1 MGVPGGERQEQK
13 NTFKEIIAAKFPNL
27 MKTNLRTQ
35 EALPLDTDKEFFSEI
50 VSHLSWWSSTRQQPR
65 QNLVVLFP
73 GSLTPYPTSN
83 TRASP

>member
-13 NTFKEIIAAKFPNL
+13 NTFKEIIAVKFPNL

-35 EALPLDTDKEFFSEI
+35 EALPLNTDKVEFFSET
-50 VSHLSWWSSTRQQPR
+50 VSLLSWWSSTRQQPR

-73 GSLTPYPTSN
+73 GSLTPYIQHKS
-83 TRASP
+83 